1 EGGRRGARSAKRI
14 TRPVDRTQISV
25 GLYEKESPRRGAE
38 QRCTNLN
45 PDSSTDWQNR
55 FDSDYPSGHGT
66 PEKPSGPITFGV
78 GKPLI
83 TPIVPIRSSSKTI
96 VGTVQAKS
104 DSSPRPT
111 WLRLMMVLI

>member
-1 EGGRRGARSAKRI
+1 GRGCREKRAWQVSTAAEPGGH
-14 TRPVDRTQISV
+14 P
-25 GLYEKESPRRGAE
+25 PHGAE
-38 QRCTNLN
+38 KRCTKLN

-55 FDSDYPSGHGT
+55 FDSDYPCGHGT

-83 TPIVPIRSSSKTI
+83 TPIVPISSSSKTI
-96 VGTVQAKS
+96 VGTAQAKS
-104 DSSPRPT
+104 DSSHRPT